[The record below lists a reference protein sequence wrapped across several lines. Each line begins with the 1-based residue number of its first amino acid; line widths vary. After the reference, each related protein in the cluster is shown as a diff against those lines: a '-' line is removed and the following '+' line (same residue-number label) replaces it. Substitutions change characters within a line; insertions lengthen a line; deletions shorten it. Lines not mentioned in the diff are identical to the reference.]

1 MSLVT
6 ARQRT
11 GNLPAEMTS
20 LVGRGT
26 EIAAVRER
34 LGTARLVTLTG
45 VGGVGKTRLAL
56 RVAADA
62 RRSFPGGVWLVALSA
77 LRDPAALA
85 QSVATALQL
94 HDQSARSPQEVLTD
108 HLAGQHVLLVFDT
121 CEHLVGACA
130 DLAETLLR
138 AAPGLRILCTSRQPL
153 GVPGEHTVNVPPLDA
168 LDDAMKL
175 FAERALAV
183 DPSFLLSPANRQT
196 VARLCERLDGLPLA
210 IELAAVRLRALS
222 LDQLFTRLDDRF
234 RLLGQRPPAGAPR
247 HETLRT
253 TIGWSHDL
261 CTPAEQGLW
270 ARLSVFAGAFDLD
283 AAESVCAGS
292 DEVLSALIELVDKSI
307 VLREPTVTGARFKL
321 LDTLREY
328 GAEWL
333 EKLGETTMLRR
344 RHRDHYLDLARRF
357 DAEWAGPDQVAWYER
372 ISSEIP
378 NIAAAIEFCLAEPA
392 EHSAGLDLAGR
403 LGFFWI
409 VGRHMKLGRHYLDR
423 ALATGTEAGAERAWA
438 LWVRSWIAL
447 PEGDHPLAESLAAES
462 REIAG
467 SLDNGRLLAYAIY
480 AAGLAAVAAGEL
492 DRGIALCQD
501 ASTRHRERGD
511 NAIGTT
517 MTACAMGMGLVH
529 RGEPDRAIEALEE
542 ARRLSGEPGELWARS
557 YCDFIQAMAELN
569 RGAAKRAL
577 EYGRAALEAKRRLHD
592 HTGSIASIDILAGVA
607 VALGDGYRAA
617 RLLGAAQEAWQ
628 SIGTPQAGS
637 PELLAARAGCE
648 GAARALVGDTDYD
661 TAFRQGLRL
670 DLHTAIAYAL
680 GEEKDLPPAEP
691 AGKPA
696 LTRREFE
703 VADRLALG
711 MSNRE
716 IAENLVIARRTVDSH
731 VEHILAKLGF
741 TSRTQI
747 AAWIST
753 RQS

>member
-1 MSLVT
+1 MT

-62 RRSFPGGVWLVALSA
+62 RRSFPGGVWLVELSA

-85 QSVATALQL
+85 QSVVTTLQL
-94 HDQSARSPQEVLTD
+94 HDQSARSPQEVLTE

-183 DPSFLLSPANRQT
+183 DPSFLLSSANRQT

-222 LDQLFTRLDDRF
+222 LDQLLTRLDDRF

-392 EHSAGLDLAGR
+392 EHNAGLDLAGR

-423 ALATGTEAGAERAWA
+423 ALATSTEAGAERAWA

-447 PEGDHPLAESLAAES
+447 PEGDHPLADSLAAES

-501 ASTRHRERGD
+501 ASTRHTERGD

-569 RGAAKRAL
+569 RGAAERAL

-592 HTGSIASIDILAGVA
+592 HTGSIASIDVLAGVA

-628 SIGTPQAGS
+628 SIGTPQAGL

-691 AGKPA
+691 PGKPA